1 MNPFEAKFQKFT
13 ESLTKKNADGN
24 AEHIASK
31 SGEVF
36 KDKPFT
42 DEYHGIYQIAQWGQY
57 LAQIVTFTT
66 TAALGVF
73 ALTHIVPLSWGIYIA
88 VPLGLL
94 FAFGVEKVKRST
106 LAIASKHLLKY
117 KTFGF
122 VGFVALATLCVS
134 IAAAL
139 YGAKELP
146 GVVYAVPVRTIDPAA
161 VATLTADIDRV
172 QRDIDRVQ
180 SNLKA
185 GKNWVAENRTL
196 PKLQSQRAAL
206 AERRDAATTDAQGR
220 GDAAHLE
227 ALADRAAKVDKMQ
240 WYSVGAAIVA
250 ELIFLLCTAFIL
262 YFLFRHYA
270 EMMEIVEAGEK
281 RRANEAADSSAADPV
296 ATTKPAGATV
306 AQPITTNGH
315 GVGTS
320 NGVPITN
327 DVRRPIGFAYGPA
340 RDDSMSNDAMSNT
353 VVIDSSMKPC
363 AWCSTLYKP
372 RTTWQKFCTP
382 GCKLSEN
389 EHRVGTRF
397 DPSKAKF
404 KKKTST

>member
-1 MNPFEAKFQKFT
+1 MNPFEAKFRTFS
-13 ESLTKKNADGN
+13 ENLTKKNADGKN
-24 AEHIASK
+24 EHIAAK

-36 KDKPFT
+36 KDLPFSE
-42 DEYHGIYQIAQWGQY
+42 EYHTVYQVAQWGQS
-57 LAQIVTFTT
+57 LAQIVTFAT

-73 ALTHIVPLSWGIYIA
+73 ALTHIVPLWWGIYIA

-122 VGFVALATLCVS
+122 VGFVALLTLFVS
-134 IAAAL
+134 VGAAL

-146 GVVYAVPVRTIDPAA
+146 GVVYAKPPREVDARSTAA
-161 VATLTADIDRV
+161 LAADIDQV
-172 QRDIDRVQ
+172 QKDIDRAQ
-180 SNLKA
+180 SNLK
-185 GKNWVAENRTL
+185 GEKNWILENRTL
-196 PKLQSQRAAL
+196 PKLQKQRAAL
-206 AERRDAATTDAQGR
+206 VERRDAASTTADSR
-220 GDAAHLE
+220 GDAAHAE

-240 WYSVGAAIVA
+240 VYSVGAAIVA
-250 ELIFLLCTAFIL
+250 EAVFLLCTAFIF
-262 YFLFRHYA
+262 YFLFRHFA

-281 RRANEAADSSAADPV
+281 RRANEAADSSAADPA

-327 DVRRPIGFAYGPA
+327 DVRRPIGFAYGNRITETVHANQRLCKHCQQPYTYGHA
-340 RDDSMSNDAMSNT
+340 RQVYCQDFCRVA
-353 VVIDSSMKPC
+353 
-363 AWCSTLYKP
+363 AWEIRTGQTLKKQ
-372 RTTWQKFCTP
+372 RATT
-382 GCKLSEN
+382 G
-389 EHRVGTRF
+389 
-397 DPSKAKF
+397 
-404 KKKTST
+404 

>member
-13 ESLTKKNADGN
+13 ENLSKKNAEGN
-24 AEHIASK
+24 AVHIASK

-42 DEYHGIYQIAQWGQY
+42 DEYHTVYKIAQWGQY
-57 LAQIVTFTT
+57 LAQIVTFAT

-73 ALTHIVPLSWGIYIA
+73 ALTHIVPLWWGIYIA

-122 VGFVALATLCVS
+122 VGMVAMLTLCVS

-146 GVVYAVPVRTIDPAA
+146 GVVYAKPVRTVDAQSTAA
-161 VATLTADIDRV
+161 LAADIDRV
-172 QRDIDRVQ
+172 QKDIDRVQ
-180 SNLKA
+180 SNLK
-185 GKNWVAENRTL
+185 GEKNWIAENRTL
-196 PKLQSQRAAL
+196 PKLQKQRAAL
-206 AERRDAATTDAQGR
+206 VERRDAASTTEQGR
-220 GDAAHLE
+220 GDAAHAE
-227 ALADRAAKVDKMQ
+227 ALADRAEKVDKMQ

-250 ELIFLLCTAFIL
+250 EVIFLLCTAFIF

-281 RRANEAADSSAADPV
+281 RRANEAADNLAADPV
-296 ATTKPAGATV
+296 ATSKPVGATV

-327 DVRRPIGFAYGPA
+327 EIRRPIGFAYGLA
-340 RDDSMSNDAMSNT
+340 RDNATDNNAT
-353 VVIDSSMKPC
+353 VTTDHFNKIC
-363 AWCSTLYKP
+363 AQCSAPFYAKVG
-372 RTTWQKFCTP
+372 WQRFCKE
-382 GCKLSEN
+382 GCKLAFHEAK
-389 EHRVGTRF
+389 HGQPF
-397 DPSKAKF
+397 DRGKSRF
-404 KKKTST
+404 KKKAAA

>member
-1 MNPFEAKFQKFT
+1 MNPFEANFRTFS
-13 ESLTKKNADGN
+13 ENLTKKNADGKN
-24 AEHIASK
+24 EHIAAK

-57 LAQIVTFTT
+57 LAQIVTFAT

-73 ALTHIVPLSWGIYIA
+73 ALTHIVPLWWGIYIA

-161 VATLTADIDRV
+161 VATLTADIDQV
-172 QRDIDRVQ
+172 QKDIDRAQ
-180 SNLKA
+180 SNLKSE
-185 GKNWVAENRTL
+185 KNWIAENRTL
-196 PKLQSQRAAL
+196 PKLQKQRAAL
-206 AERRDAATTDAQGR
+206 VERRDAATTDAQVR

-250 ELIFLLCTAFIL
+250 ELIFLLCTAFIV

-281 RRANEAADSSAADPV
+281 RRANEAADSSA

-327 DVRRPIGFAYGPA
+327 DVRRPIGFAYGNRITETVHANQRLCKHCQQPYIYGHA
-340 RDDSMSNDAMSNT
+340 RQVYCNDACRVASWET
-353 VVIDSSMKPC
+353 RTGRTLQKQRSS
-363 AWCSTLYKP
+363 T
-372 RTTWQKFCTP
+372 
-382 GCKLSEN
+382 G
-389 EHRVGTRF
+389 
-397 DPSKAKF
+397 
-404 KKKTST
+404 